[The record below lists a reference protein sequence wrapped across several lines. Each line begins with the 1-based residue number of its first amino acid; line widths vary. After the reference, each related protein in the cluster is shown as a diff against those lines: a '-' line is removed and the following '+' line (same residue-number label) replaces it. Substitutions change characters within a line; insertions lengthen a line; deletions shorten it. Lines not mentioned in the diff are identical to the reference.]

1 MGGGGDGIYESVG
14 RCNFL
19 GGGEGA
25 LRRMKG
31 RGRYFLFFWKYLV
44 LMPFVPNLSLRFIL
58 NFFFFPCSFPL
69 FWSLSCTNFKIVEM
83 FFFFKFQEV
92 KHKFCTFP
100 SHRKSMYELLDY
112 YHEFKI

>member
-1 MGGGGDGIYESVG
+1 MVFMKVLDVVIFWRERRCFEKDERKREVFFVFLEIFGFDAVCTESLFEIYSQ
-14 RCNFL
+14 L
-19 GGGEGA
+19 
-25 LRRMKG
+25 
-31 RGRYFLFFWKYLV
+31 
-44 LMPFVPNLSLRFIL
+44 
-58 NFFFFPCSFPL
+58 FFFPCSFPL

-92 KHKFCTFP
+92 KHKFCTFS